1 MSDIIDKIKIL
12 LSEQE
17 LVLPV
22 FLIFK
27 SDLLLNGVLGIIE
40 FHPFFEDVVLDHF
53 LLVVDLFLLVLG
65 VFDLFVLVLVLVLD
79 LILIFLLVNDEVSI
93 SPLLVPHLTVDQT
106 NTRILA
112 SKALIGN
119 FAGFK
124 VADNVVVELVP
135 PLSIL
140 GGGIL
145 DE

>member
-17 LVLPV
+17 LILPV

-53 LLVVDLFLLVLG
+53 LLVVGLFLLVFG
-65 VFDLFVLVLVLVLD
+65 VFDLFVLVLD
-79 LILIFLLVNDEVSI
+79 LILIFPLINDEVSI

-106 NTRILA
+106 TARILA

-119 FAGFK
+119 VAGFK
-124 VADNVVVELVP
+124 VADNIVVELVP

-145 DE
+145 DK